1 MVIKIIHKNKILA
14 IILRAKYKSKGIKFF
29 TPNNFS
35 QQLGYMHHPRGHTIL
50 PHTHNHMPRE
60 VNYTNEVLFVKS
72 GEIRVDFYDDNQKYL
87 FGWSMVFFLMLMI
100 AFNFFIIFY
109 VAGRFLVL
117 LVFKY
122 YNLIDS
128 KLKSKNNFGNKNNI
142 DDSID
147 K

>member
-1 MVIKIIHKNKILA
+1 MYIGYTMALEKKFDNQLALFNEWCISIVIQHML
-14 IILRAKYKSKGIKFF
+14 FF
-29 TPNNFS
+29 TD
-35 QQLGYMHHPRGHTIL
+35 YI
-50 PHTHNHMPRE
+50 
-60 VNYTNEVLFVKS
+60 K
-72 GEIRVDFYDDNQKYL
+72 DDNQKYL

-128 KLKSKNNFGNKNNI
+128 KFKSKNIFVNKNNI